1 MSFLHWII
9 LAVLCGVIEILSL
22 GLWFLWLA
30 ISALFVA
37 LGAYFNFLASME
49 SQLLVFALL
58 TSIFIIFTR
67 PLVLK
72 FFKSNERI
80 SNVSALIGQHG
91 IVTQEITPLQYGQV
105 KLNGE
110 IWTAAAGKE
119 IEVGT
124 RVVVTAIDG
133 VKLIVQKAE

>member
-37 LGAYFNFLASME
+37 LGAYYLIFFGVYGKPIAGFRPINLNIYYFYPSP
-49 SQLLVFALL
+49 VF
-58 TSIFIIFTR
+58 
-67 PLVLK
+67 K
-72 FFKSNERI
+72 FFKSKRRI

-110 IWTAAAGKE
+110 IWTAVPVKKLKLGPSS
-119 IEVGT
+119 
-124 RVVVTAIDG
+124 RHSHRG
-133 VKLIVQKAE
+133 VKLFVQKAE